1 MQAHLPQLVH
11 EFVELGV
18 VRPVDVVRYL
28 CMAHIARKNRSREEA
43 RVSAEHVVLADL
55 SVQRKHQ

>member
-28 CMAHIARKNRSREEA
+28 CMARKNRSREEA